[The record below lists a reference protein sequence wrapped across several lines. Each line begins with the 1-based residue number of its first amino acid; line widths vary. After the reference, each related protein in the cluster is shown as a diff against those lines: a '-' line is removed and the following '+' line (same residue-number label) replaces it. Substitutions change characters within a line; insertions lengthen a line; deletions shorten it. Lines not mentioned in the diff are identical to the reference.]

1 MTGPNAAT
9 RPDRWR
15 AVQFLIHLPRL
26 IRLYWRLLWDA
37 RVPIWLKVMLLGS
50 VAYVVFPFDLI
61 PDVLPVLGEIDDV
74 VVLIVAA
81 RWFLEWCPPAV
92 VAEHVRALGGRS

>member
-1 MTGPNAAT
+1 MRQPKAAT
-9 RPDRWR
+9 SADRWR
-15 AVQFLIHLPRL
+15 TVQFLIHLPRL
-26 IRLYWRLLWDA
+26 IRLYWRLLWDG
-37 RVPIWLKVMLLGS
+37 RVPVWLKLMLLGA

-61 PDVLPVLGEIDDV
+61 PDVIPVLGELDDL

-92 VAEHVRALGGRS
+92 VAEHVRALGGR

>member
-1 MTGPNAAT
+1 MTRPSAAT
-9 RPDRWR
+9 PTDRWR
-15 AVQFLIHLPRL
+15 TVRFLIHLPRL

-37 RVPIWLKVMLLGS
+37 RVPAWLKVMLLGA

-61 PDVLPVLGEIDDV
+61 PDVVPVLGEIDDL

-81 RWFLEWCPPAV
+81 RWFLEWCPPTV
-92 VAEHVRALGGRS
+92 VAEHVRALRG